1 MINAQVMTILV
12 VFLGVMLG
20 ILFNNARASDLSKAF
35 ENRFSDL
42 NNRFNDLT
50 KSVDARISDSNRN
63 IEGRMADQTRHI
75 DEVLGRFEK
84 ALDAQTKRIERMDE
98 NILRLI
104 ADHDA
109 RLRSLEKTNG

>member
-50 KSVDARISDSNRN
+50 KSVDARISDSNRH
-63 IEGRMADQTRHI
+63 IEGTMAH
-75 DEVLGRFEK
+75 FEK

-109 RLRSLEKTNG
+109 RLRSLEKTSG